1 MTAELT
7 PPCEGLGLDSACSP
21 RVWKEKK
28 KQIGHH
34 ARPRRAAATQLHMT
48 TALSS
53 GTSLWVLC
61 TFRRWSFRWSI
72 ATPTAYDPTGP
83 ELCPGLSI
91 YICKARLFHGI
102 AATTVTGRR
111 SPLYAPDSSFLQH
124 TSVSLVYSR
133 IASVHQLPGG
143 CRCRVVP
150 QVLKWHTGIPS
161 HDRAMHVHMK

>member
-21 RVWKEKK
+21 RVWKKKK

-61 TFRRWSFRWSI
+61 MFRRWSFRWSI

-91 YICKARLFHGI
+91 YIYAKLGCSMVLQQPQSQ
-102 AATTVTGRR
+102 AAAPLCTPLTAASYSTQAFRWYTVGSLRCT
-111 SPLYAPDSSFLQH
+111 SFL
-124 TSVSLVYSR
+124 
-133 IASVHQLPGG
+133 
-143 CRCRVVP
+143 VVAD
-150 QVLKWHTGIPS
+150 VEWCHRS
-161 HDRAMHVHMK
+161 